1 MNDRIIEL
9 RDSLLYPVI
18 WVFKSIREKYLHL
31 RSDLSGSPKPL
42 FISLFFTQRFRVIVE
57 ISHIRE

>member
-1 MNDRIIEL
+1 MNDRVIEL

-18 WVFKSIREKYLHL
+18 GVFKCIREKYLHL

-42 FISLFFTQRFRVIVE
+42 FVSFFFAQRFRVIVE
-57 ISHIRE
+57 MRHIRE